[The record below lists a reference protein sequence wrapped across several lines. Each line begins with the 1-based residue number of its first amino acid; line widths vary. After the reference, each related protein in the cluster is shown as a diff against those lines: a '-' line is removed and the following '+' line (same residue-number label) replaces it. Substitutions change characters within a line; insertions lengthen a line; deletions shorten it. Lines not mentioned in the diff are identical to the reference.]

1 MKKVLASVLVGAVVG
16 VMVFGGSSAAFG
28 DEEKPKLAFSPP
40 TMQAEY
46 FQWNLAGIE
55 QKAEELG
62 YEIVV
67 YDSDNNST
75 QMVSNV
81 QTAVSAGCAGVMIA
95 PVNSSSAPSA
105 LQFAID
111 AGLPTA
117 FIAIGPPEG
126 YDDYTTSISADDET
140 SGYDAGIYICD
151 KILADGGSTVGIL
164 ALPLDRVNAQAKL
177 KGFEAACEEKGVE
190 IVQIVQNTDDTI
202 TDAVA
207 NANDILTAHADVGGL
222 YCMSDN
228 RTLGAVQ
235 AVENS
240 GKVGEVYIVGSDGS
254 PTTLECLKEGTVC
267 GIVVQEAVGQGIA
280 GVEQI
285 HNALTGAPVEKEVPT
300 PEPLVTS
307 DNYMEDEYQEVLALV
322 WPESAGAY
330 K

>member
-1 MKKVLASVLVGAVVG
+1 
-16 VMVFGGSSAAFG
+16 
-28 DEEKPKLAFSPP
+28 
-40 TMQAEY
+40 
-46 FQWNLAGIE
+46 
-55 QKAEELG
+55 
-62 YEIVV
+62 
-67 YDSDNNST
+67 
-75 QMVSNV
+75 
-81 QTAVSAGCAGVMIA
+81 
-95 PVNSSSAPSA
+95 
-105 LQFAID
+105 
-111 AGLPTA
+111 
-117 FIAIGPPEG
+117 
-126 YDDYTTSISADDET
+126 
-140 SGYDAGIYICD
+140 
-151 KILADGGSTVGIL
+151 
-164 ALPLDRVNAQAKL
+164 
-177 KGFEAACEEKGVE
+177 
-190 IVQIVQNTDDTI
+190 
-202 TDAVA
+202 
-207 NANDILTAHADVGGL
+207 
-222 YCMSDN
+222 MSDN